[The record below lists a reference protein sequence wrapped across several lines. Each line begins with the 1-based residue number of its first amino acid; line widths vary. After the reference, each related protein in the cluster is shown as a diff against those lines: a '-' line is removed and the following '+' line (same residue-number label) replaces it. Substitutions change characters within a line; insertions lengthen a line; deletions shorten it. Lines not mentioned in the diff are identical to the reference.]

1 MDWVMWTL
9 FNFSVVGF
17 VVVGVASEFVDP
29 PPKFPHLWH
38 LLISVF
44 SAAHFIAFAAYFNLV
59 HFDVYRSAKSIEAA
73 AASGKKR
80 Q

>member
-17 VVVGVASEFVDP
+17 VVLSVASVHVDP
-29 PPKFPHLWH
+29 PSKFPHLWH

-44 SAAHFIAFAAYFNLV
+44 SAAHFLAFAAYFNV
-59 HFDVYRSAKSIEAA
+59 VQFDIFSTARSLEAA
-73 AASGKKR
+73 AAGGKKR